1 MEEYVHTKN
10 KIILLSPHADDEGLF
25 ATYICLRLKPLIVV
39 VTDGTQHQEKFGI
52 SIETRREESKAAAKI
67 LGCEIQF
74 RGTSDRDNI
83 RKLEGL
89 QGTIIS
95 PALQGGNIHHD
106 QLSRYGDIQYAT
118 YTKTN
123 LTPYL
128 EDGVAI
134 IPTPEEEAIKEKV
147 LACYKSQH
155 EINKVHFEAVKG
167 QPEYIQ
173 GVLTAF
179 IRKALRLDSEVF
191 G

>member
-147 LACYKSQH
+147 LVCYKSQH
-155 EINKVHFEAVKG
+155 EINKPHFEAVKG

-173 GVLTAF
+173 GVLTAP
-179 IRKALRLDSEVF
+179 IRRALHLESEVS
-191 G
+191 

>member
-1 MEEYVHTKN
+1 MSS
-10 KIILLSPHADDEGLF
+10 KITLLAPHNDDEGLF

-52 SIETRREESKAAAKI
+52 SIETRRRESEAAAKI
-67 LGCEIQF
+67 LGCRISFAGWPDDDYKVRQMV
-74 RGTSDRDNI
+74 GQKYS
-83 RKLEGL
+83 
-89 QGTIIS
+89 GTILA

-106 QLSRYGDIQYAT
+106 QISRYGDIQYAT

-123 LTPYL
+123 LTPFL
-128 EDGVAI
+128 PDGI
-134 IPTPEEEAIKEKV
+134 QITPTPEEEQIKEKV

-173 GVLTAF
+173 GVLTAS
-179 IRKALRLDSEVF
+179 IRRALRLDSEVS